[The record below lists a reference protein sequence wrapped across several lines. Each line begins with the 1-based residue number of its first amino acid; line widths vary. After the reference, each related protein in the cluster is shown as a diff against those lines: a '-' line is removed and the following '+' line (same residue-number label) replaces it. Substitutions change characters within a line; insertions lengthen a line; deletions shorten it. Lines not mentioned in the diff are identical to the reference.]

1 MGSSSGKGRWTN
13 PAFETCLKSRK
24 IVKFP
29 RARRLISKEL
39 LSARQDLEEARDRLA
54 HGKWKY
60 ATINAYYAIFHAA
73 RALLYFQGFRE
84 RSHYCLLIAL
94 EALYVQRKLLEVRFV
109 DSFKETMTLRENADY
124 LGTFSREGAEMS
136 IRNAQQFIE
145 AAESLLR

>member
-13 PAFETCLKSRK
+13 HTFKECLKNRK
-24 IVKFP
+24 IVVFP
-29 RARRLISKEL
+29 RARRLVSKEV

-84 RSHYCLLIAL
+84 RTHYCLVIAL
-94 EALYVQRKLLEVRFV
+94 ETLYVQKKLLDASLVN
-109 DSFKETMTLRENADY
+109 SFKESLALRENADY
-124 LGTFSREGAEMS
+124 LGTFSREGAVMS

-145 AAESLLR
+145 ATEDLLR